1 MQATDIIRQSME
13 KEGLGEKVNGFLNN
27 LAAGIKEKSIGLLQE
42 NDTVLLFRGSGDKTV
57 EFHILTADAPPQM
70 KDALAKFYQ
79 HFKSAGIE
87 YAESSTKTPAM
98 IRIAQQAGIP
108 IQAHKIGDHYKIE
121 IEVQ

>member
-1 MQATDIIRQSME
+1 MEREGQGEIIDRFLV
-13 KEGLGEKVNGFLNN
+13 GLAK
-27 LAAGIKEKSIGLLQE
+27 GIKEKSLGLLKE
-42 NDTVLLFRGSGDKTV
+42 NDTVLIFKSVDEKTLEV
-57 EFHILTADAPPQM
+57 HVLSADSPPQM